1 MINIYNKFT
10 LYGGT
15 MNFSFL
21 FIFSIHGQIF
31 IIIILN
37 KNVHVQKQRDS
48 LIKHVLSVIFL
59 CLHGNCKLFFLIYI
73 FILHCEWLLLYSK
86 YA

>member
-15 MNFSFL
+15 MIFFPFYFL
-21 FIFSIHGQIF
+21 YAWANIH
-31 IIIILN
+31 ILN

>member
-15 MNFSFL
+15 CTIIFSFL

-37 KNVHVQKQRDS
+37 KNVHVQKHRDS
-48 LIKHVLSVIFL
+48 LIKHVLSAIFL
-59 CLHGNCKLFFLIYI
+59 CLHGNCKLFFFNTGTVPVIG
-73 FILHCEWLLLYSK
+73 
-86 YA
+86 

>member
-15 MNFSFL
+15 IIFFPFYFL
-21 FIFSIHGQIF
+21 YTWANIH
-31 IIIILN
+31 ILN

-48 LIKHVLSVIFL
+48 LIKHVFTGVIFL
-59 CLHGNCKLFFLIYI
+59 CLHGNRMVIVN
-73 FILHCEWLLLYSK
+73 
-86 YA
+86 